1 MCEVTLYPASHPDPC
16 HSSHAPAQVS
26 PRHARVGRRAPPPQ
40 PARKFRVSDFGF
52 RVSGFGLPSSFFCV
66 SGFGFRGLGFRFQV
80 LGSRF
85 RVSVQCFKVPLRISA
100 RTEARAIDGT
110 TQTVC
115 SRALFEISVGCNDV
129 IALQGMSYTS
139 SRGSHKRPY
148 VGVSQVRSWSHWFVL
163 GAILWAFIAKN

>member
-1 MCEVTLYPASHPDPC
+1 MQELGGALLRLSLHASFGFRF
-16 HSSHAPAQVS
+16 SVF
-26 PRHARVGRRAPPPQ
+26 G
-40 PARKFRVSDFGF
+40 FRVAGFGVRVSGFGLRVSGFGF
-52 RVSGFGLPSSFFCV
+52 RVSGFGFRV